1 MKVNHDIDDQKLEG
15 LLKKVFREDLEKE
28 KKQAKFREII
38 RKTKKKSTRRKIIL
52 ISSPIVPVAALLIIW
67 FSLLN
72 PSRSFDPDEFYNN
85 YFQPEINETSYRGAG
100 TDQNQ
105 SETVVNQ
112 PHILNNLR
120 QGKEAMISE
129 NWDKAESLFM
139 QLLPIGGSIYIEGL
153 WNLSLIQLKK
163 GNHPQCKK
171 YLKDLID
178 TKDPTYLKPAR
189 ELLRAVD

>member
-85 YFQPEINETSYRGAG
+85 YFQPETNETSYRGAG
-100 TDQNQ
+100 AEQNQ
-105 SETVVNQ
+105 PGTVLNQ
-112 PHILNNLR
+112 NNTINILR
-120 QGKEAMISE
+120 QGKDAMKSE
-129 NWDKAESLFM
+129 NWDNAETQFM
-139 QLLPIGGSIYIEGL
+139 QLLPIGGSIYIESL
-153 WNLSLIQLKK
+153 WHLSLI
-163 GNHPQCKK
+163 
-171 YLKDLID
+171 
-178 TKDPTYLKPAR
+178 
-189 ELLRAVD
+189 